1 MLNKLRKK
9 ASKLALNDSKYEKI
23 VSILEDE
30 NSFIKMDVNMAIA
43 ILLDLGYDSHEAM
56 KLYIELTSRK

>member
-30 NSFIKMDVNMAIA
+30 NSFIKMDVNIA